1 MPASE
6 TKGFMACHPSSSIDT
21 PTTANPCPLCWRS
34 NSTNQGISI
43 RQGSHQVAQ
52 KFSNTTLPR
61 KSESCTILPSASLS
75 EKLGAGLRDA
85 SAFRCVAPALSG
97 EEHAGSISAAASAP
111 AYSFLR

>member
-21 PTTANPCPLCWRS
+21 PTTAKPCPLCWRS

-43 RQGSHQVAQ
+43 RQGSHHVAQ

-61 KSESCTILPSASLS
+61 KSESCTSLPSASLS
-75 EKLGAGLRDA
+75 EKLGAGLRDD
-85 SAFRCVAPALSG
+85 SALRRDAGFGGA
-97 EEHAGSISAAASAP
+97 EHEGSISAATIAAT
-111 AYSFLR
+111 YSFHP